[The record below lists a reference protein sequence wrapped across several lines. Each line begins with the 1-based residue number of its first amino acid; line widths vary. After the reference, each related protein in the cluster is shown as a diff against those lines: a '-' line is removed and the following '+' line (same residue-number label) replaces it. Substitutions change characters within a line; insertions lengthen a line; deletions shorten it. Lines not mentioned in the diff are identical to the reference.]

1 MNSFGIDKTKHPNI
15 VAVGVDT
22 LELNI
27 GVDAY
32 ADKEVFKMLESA
44 KSEAASLGYKG
55 RQGTSV
61 EFMGVPFK
69 ILPRGSKG
77 GYPYLLQNGDVEF
90 QIMPDARG
98 GNPSPEIRAILRS
111 ELLWR
116 EGDISAYNKIM
127 EVLQG
132 IASLRYCR
140 VSRADLCVDRV
151 MPLPEV
157 DRLKQVVTLA
167 REKDAYYG
175 GDFQRGQRITGLQI
189 GRGEIV
195 CRFYDKV
202 LEIAMKGHA
211 HIKPVWTNNGWD
223 GKSTVSRLEFQLRRG
238 GLRRFD
244 QTMDYA
250 TYQECKPDIWAYMTD
265 KFLRMVDPGT
275 ATRKERAKATDY
287 WVDFQECTNLFGERK
302 GILPYK
308 ETTMDWIPLVKQGL
322 GCLASAWARL
332 AANVGEAEATAILE
346 KAWGN
351 GIPPKV
357 IEAGVKQK
365 AMFAHFKRDFG
376 DN

>member
-1 MNSFGIDKTKHPNI
+1 MNSFSIDKIKHPNI

-32 ADKEVFKMLESA
+32 ADKGVFDRLESA
-44 KSEAASLGYKG
+44 KLEAASLGYKG
-55 RQGTSV
+55 RLGTSL

-77 GYPYLLQNGDVEF
+77 GYPYLLQNGDVEL
-90 QIMPDARG
+90 QVMPDARG

-132 IASLRYCR
+132 IATLGYCR

-167 REKDAYYG
+167 REKDVYYG
-175 GDFQRGQRITGLQI
+175 GDFQRGQRVTGLQI

-202 LEIAMKGHA
+202 LEIALKGHG
-211 HIKPVWTNNGWD
+211 HIMPLWTSNGWD
-223 GKSTVSRLEFQLRRG
+223 GKSQVSRLEFQLRRG

-244 QTMDYA
+244 PTMDYA

-265 KFLRMVDPGT
+265 RFLRVVDPGT
-275 ATRKERAKATDY
+275 ATRKERAKETDY
-287 WVDFQECTNLFGERK
+287 WTDFQGCGSMFGERQ
-302 GILPYK
+302 GVLPYK
-308 ETTMDWIPLVKQGL
+308 QTCIDWMPLVKQSL
-322 GCLASAWARL
+322 GCLESAWARL
-332 AANVGEAEATAILE
+332 AADVGEAEATKILE
-346 KAWGN
+346 NTWGSK
-351 GIPPKV
+351 IPQQA
-357 IEAGVKQK
+357 IAAGLLQK
-365 AMFAHFKRDFG
+365 ARFAHVS
-376 DN
+376 